1 MLDSIQ
7 VIIPA
12 LDEEETIG
20 GVVAS
25 MREQG
30 LHRIR
35 VMDNGSVDRTAEVAR
50 EAGAEVISEPIRGYG
65 QACWTGY
72 QKLDT
77 EVEWVLFCDAD
88 GSDDLADVTRLVSA
102 AKDGAN
108 FVLGNRRSSA
118 KARGAM
124 TPVQQFGNGLA
135 TTLIN
140 WGWRQSYGDLGPL
153 RLIRRSLLERIDMR
167 DRGFGW
173 TIEMQVR
180 AAEEGARIVELP
192 VGYRRRGGGRSKISG
207 TIRGSIA
214 AGTIILTTLGQ
225 VWLNRWNFN
234 QYGYKAG
241 GLLLLVG
248 AWMMSGQGDFAVA
261 GTVPQFLGAA
271 GIMSLGWML
280 AATPRKISWW
290 WFWAV
295 ALVARVALLPMTPG
309 DDVWR
314 YLWEGR
320 IQIEGY
326 SPYLFA
332 PIAPEL
338 ATLRDATW
346 VGINHAET
354 TAIYPPIAQLL
365 LRFSAALFGTVL
377 GLKLIFIAADLGVTA
392 LLAKRFGLGRT
403 VLYAWNPLV
412 IYVGA
417 GGTHYEPVL
426 LLAMVA
432 GWLAWEKTIEE
443 ESNLMG
449 YFHGGVSAWWMGVAA
464 GVKWITA
471 PLLAWVVWAKLKRRD
486 LKGAVILA
494 VLGALPVLLA
504 LAWFKIDFG
513 EIGPLAPKTFV
524 KEARTS
530 ELFPWLL
537 EMVWPA
543 SAYKN
548 GWLVA
553 FFAPVAAVIFFRAR
567 TLLQFTETFLVALLI
582 FAPSVHA
589 WYFVW
594 VLPFAV
600 ASRNLG
606 LRWLGVSGFG
616 YFWLWETQA
625 RTGDWVQSPLEK
637 LLLWGPLL
645 IGFWWSRSRE
655 VRT

>member
-12 LDEEETIG
+12 LDEEATIG
-20 GVVAS
+20 AVVRA

-30 LHRIR
+30 LSRIR
-35 VMDNGSVDRTAEVAR
+35 VVDNGSTDATARVAR
-50 EAGAEVISEPIRGYG
+50 EAGAEVVSEPIRGYG

-72 QKLDT
+72 QQRDDS
-77 EVEWVLFCDAD
+77 VQWILFCDAD
-88 GSDDLADVTRLVSA
+88 GSDDLNDVTRLVA
-102 AKDGAN
+102 EAEKGAD
-108 FVLGNRRSSA
+108 FVLGNRRASA

-140 WGWRQSYGDLGPL
+140 WGWRQNYGDLGPL
-153 RLIRRSLLERIDMR
+153 RLIRRDLLERIDMQ

-180 AAEEGARIVELP
+180 AAEESARIVELP

-207 TIRGSIA
+207 TIRGSVA
-214 AGTIILTTLGQ
+214 AGTIILTTLGNL
-225 VWLNRWNFN
+225 WLNRWNGRSL
-234 QYGYKAG
+234 GYKAG
-241 GLLLLVG
+241 GFLLLIG
-248 AWMMSGQGDFAVA
+248 AWLMSAHGDFAVA
-261 GTVPQFLGAA
+261 GTVPKFLAAATVMGA
-271 GIMSLGWML
+271 GWML
-280 AATPRKISWW
+280 AATPRKISWG
-290 WFWAV
+290 WFVAV
-295 ALVARVALLPMTPG
+295 AVVARVALLPMTPG

-320 IQIEGY
+320 IQLAGF

-332 PIAPEL
+332 PTAPEL
-338 ATLRDATW
+338 AELRDVTW
-346 VGINHAET
+346 LGINHAEA
-354 TAIYPPIAQLL
+354 TAIYPPIAQLV
-365 LRFSAALFGTVL
+365 LRFSAAVFGTVM
-377 GLKLIFIAADLGVTA
+377 GLKLIFIIADLAVCG
-392 LLAKRFGLGRT
+392 LLAKRFGMGQA

-417 GGTHYEPVL
+417 GGAHYEPVL

-432 GWLAWEKTIEE
+432 GWLAYEKCHHNGDT
-443 ESNLMG
+443 
-449 YFHGGVSAWWMGVAA
+449 FAGGSAWWLGVAA

-471 PLLAWVVWAKLKRRD
+471 PLLAWVVWAKVKRREF
-486 LKGAVILA
+486 GSAIVLA
-494 VLGALPVLLA
+494 LLGALPVALA
-504 LAWFKIDFG
+504 LLWFKIDFG
-513 EIGPLAPKTFV
+513 AIGPLAPKTFV

-537 EMVWPA
+537 EIGWPA

-548 GWLVA
+548 SWLIV
-553 FFAPVAAVIFFRAR
+553 FFAPVAATIFFRAR
-567 TLLQFTETFLVALLI
+567 SFRHFSEAFLVALLV

-594 VLPFAV
+594 IIPFAV

-606 LRWLGVSGFG
+606 VRWLGVSGFV

-625 RTGDWVQSPLEK
+625 QTGEWVQSPFEK
-637 LLLWGPLL
+637 LLLWGPFLA
-645 IGFWWSRSRE
+645 GYFWSRSRE
-655 VRT
+655 PRT